1 MYEKL
6 SFHLLVVHVLM
17 RITSRR
23 QKLYFIFRLRDLI
36 FVHNV
41 FQIKSS
47 KLGIKTRR
55 RGTFAAPPD
64 WLAVLR
70 QRWHQRV
77 DDAAP
82 TTSRATANSDM
93 CFTE

>member
-1 MYEKL
+1 MWDDSVFAL
-6 SFHLLVVHVLM
+6 R
-17 RITSRR
+17 RISSRR
-23 QKLYFIFRLRDLI
+23 QKLYFKFRRRGFI

-47 KLGIKTRR
+47 KLGIKTRK